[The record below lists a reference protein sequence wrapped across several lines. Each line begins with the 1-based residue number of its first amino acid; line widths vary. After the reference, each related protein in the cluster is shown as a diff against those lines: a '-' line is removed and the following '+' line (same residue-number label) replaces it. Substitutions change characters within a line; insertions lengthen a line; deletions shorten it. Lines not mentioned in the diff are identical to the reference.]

1 MKLEHLVGVNNEIF
15 PSPPAQVTAKI
26 ARNRK
31 REKNEENPL
40 ISVDLFTFARNKKTN
55 NDDEKN

>member
-15 PSPPAQVTAKI
+15 PSLRSNDCKNCSKQK
-26 ARNRK
+26 K
-31 REKNEENPL
+31 ENEENPL
-40 ISVDLFTFARNKKTN
+40 ISVDLFTFARSQQKMN